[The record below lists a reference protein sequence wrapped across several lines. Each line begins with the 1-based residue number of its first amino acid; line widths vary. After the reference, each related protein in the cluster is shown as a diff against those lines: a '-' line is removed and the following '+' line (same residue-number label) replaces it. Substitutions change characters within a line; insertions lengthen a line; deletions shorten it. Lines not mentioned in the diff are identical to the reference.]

1 MGVELYAP
9 VDRKVDVV
17 VEIFIQFSSNQLLQF
32 GNIFRILFDVNRDFA
47 FFVLTGLVVQCNTVL
62 DGDVLENVIKVR
74 LGYLEVF
81 PRMFFPIRPHTSR
94 TTG

>member
-17 VEIFIQFSSNQLLQF
+17 VEIFIQLSSNQLLQF

-62 DGDVLENVIKVR
+62 DGDVLENVLK
-74 LGYLEVF
+74 G
-81 PRMFFPIRPHTSR
+81 
-94 TTG
+94 

>member
-62 DGDVLENVIKVR
+62 DGDVLENVIKGR

>member
-32 GNIFRILFDVNRDFA
+32 GYIFRILFDVNRDFA
-47 FFVLTGLVVQCNTVL
+47 FFVLTGLIVQCNTVL
-62 DGDVLENVIKVR
+62 DRDVLEYVIN
-74 LGYLEVF
+74 
-81 PRMFFPIRPHTSR
+81 I
-94 TTG
+94 

>member
-17 VEIFIQFSSNQLLQF
+17 VEIFIQLSSNQLLQF

-47 FFVLTGLVVQCNTVL
+47 FFV
-62 DGDVLENVIKVR
+62 
-74 LGYLEVF
+74 
-81 PRMFFPIRPHTSR
+81 
-94 TTG
+94 

>member
-32 GNIFRILFDVNRDFA
+32 GNIFRILFD
-47 FFVLTGLVVQCNTVL
+47 NTSVK
-62 DGDVLENVIKVR
+62 IYRAK
-74 LGYLEVF
+74 
-81 PRMFFPIRPHTSR
+81 S
-94 TTG
+94 